1 MAKVLGL
8 GGLFFKT
15 ADAPALRA
23 WYLRVLGLEIGDW
36 GAFFNLK
43 DAAEKPGAGVVFSPF
58 KADTDYFAPSAK
70 DYMFNLLVDD
80 MDGMLARAKAEGVT
94 PIKQTEESYGRFA
107 HIMDP
112 EGRKIEL
119 WEPKAAPEPA

>member
-1 MAKVLGL
+1 MAKVLGI

-15 ADAPALRA
+15 ADPAALRA
-23 WYLRVLGLEIGDW
+23 WYLRVLGLEIAEW

-43 DAAEKPGAGVVFSPF
+43 EAAEMPGAGVVFSPF
-58 KADTDYFAPSAK
+58 SADSEYFAPSTK

-80 MDGMLARAKAEGVT
+80 MDGMLARAKAEGVE
-94 PIKQTEESYGRFA
+94 PLKLTEESYGRFA

-112 EGRKIEL
+112 DGRKIEL
-119 WEPKAAPEPA
+119 WEPQAMPEQA